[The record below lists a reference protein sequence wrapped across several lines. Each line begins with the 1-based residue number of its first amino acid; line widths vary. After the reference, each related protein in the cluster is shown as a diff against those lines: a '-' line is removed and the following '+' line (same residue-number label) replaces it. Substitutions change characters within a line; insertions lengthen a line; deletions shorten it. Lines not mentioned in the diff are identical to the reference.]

1 MAVTAATRIKADY
14 TSYGQSKYG
23 AYCGHVPS
31 KAQRPAQPQKR
42 GSSQG
47 VVVVV
52 VVVVVMLTV
61 MEVVNTIRIR
71 RWDELRASII
81 TKL

>member
-1 MAVTAATRIKADY
+1 MYALLRRR
-14 TSYGQSKYG
+14 SKYG

-31 KAQRPAQPQKR
+31 KAQQPAQPQKR

-52 VVVVVMLTV
+52 VMFLTDREVMPYVDGTDSGHQLQPNCEIETDHFDLCPD
-61 MEVVNTIRIR
+61 T
-71 RWDELRASII
+71 
-81 TKL
+81 

>member
-1 MAVTAATRIKADY
+1 MDKAS
-14 TSYGQSKYG
+14 T
-23 AYCGHVPS
+23 GHTVDMPS

-61 MEVVNTIRIR
+61 MEVV
-71 RWDELRASII
+71 S
-81 TKL
+81 